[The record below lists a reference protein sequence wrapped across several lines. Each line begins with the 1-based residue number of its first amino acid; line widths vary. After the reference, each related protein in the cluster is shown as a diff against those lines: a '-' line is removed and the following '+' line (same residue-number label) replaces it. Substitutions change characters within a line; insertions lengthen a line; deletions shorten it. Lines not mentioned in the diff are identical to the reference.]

1 MKLTISL
8 LSLLLGLTAFG
19 QIPTKHYNLKRGIAI
34 QGYDPVSY
42 FEKGEAEKGLESI
55 QYKYNGATYLFASS
69 AHKQA
74 FEANPAQYEPTYG
87 GYCAYAMADGNK
99 VKIDP
104 KTFKLLDGKLYLFYN
119 FRGTNTLTLWNDEEA
134 SLLPKADK
142 AWKKI
147 INQ

>member
-8 LSLLLGLTAFG
+8 LGLLLGLTAFG
-19 QIPTKHYNLKRGIAI
+19 QTSTKHYNLKRGIAI

-42 FEKGEAEKGLESI
+42 FEKGRAEKGLESI
-55 QYKYNGATYLFASS
+55 QYKYNGATYLFTSS

-74 FEANPAQYEPTYG
+74 FETNPTQYEPTYG
-87 GYCAYAMADGNK
+87 GYCAYAMADGDK

-104 KTFKLLDGKLYLFYN
+104 KTFKILDGKLYLFYN
-119 FRGTNTLTLWNDEEA
+119 FGGTNTLTLWNDEEA